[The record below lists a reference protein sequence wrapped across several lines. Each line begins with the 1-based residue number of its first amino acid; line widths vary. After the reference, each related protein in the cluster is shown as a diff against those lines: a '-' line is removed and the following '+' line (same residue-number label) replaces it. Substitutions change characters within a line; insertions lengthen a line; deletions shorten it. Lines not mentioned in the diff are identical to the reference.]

1 MSFDMNR
8 FLADWEEMEKQTAKT
23 TVKTAAG
30 SFDMDRFLADWEQ
43 MEKQTGNKGQRVSAP
58 SAVQTSEYALQ
69 SQSAETD
76 LQQQNYGQMQQ
87 LFDSSKKSDE
97 EELKRIKAEI
107 SAVSGYGA
115 GADRSRL
122 AQLFREKDAVEKRL
136 KTGRYDEDLNVLE
149 RIQLTG
155 QGIGESYDAM
165 ADVLVDTGVQAYKD
179 WQKNKDNADYQSIK
193 SDLADVTKQISAMQ
207 YKINNGFGNQVDISQ
222 YEKLV
227 AQQKRLQ
234 GIVDEKYTTALDMEA
249 DSVQAMQR
257 AMQAQQQATYGMD
270 DTAAF
275 LWNTG
280 ASIAENASLMPLAA
294 LPGGQNAILALMGAK
309 TAAQKAVEVGE
320 SGGSA
325 GEALVRGLSSGLIEA
340 ATEKLPLDNLVDML
354 SSKAGRSIIK
364 NAVIQA
370 GAEGTEEIVSYIAN
384 LMADIAAQDPDAQF
398 SMKELLAAAAGGA
411 LSGGVMGAGATV
423 IGNVRNQDAKTQ
435 QDVTDINVPSKAATG
450 AINTEDTAAM
460 QQNET
465 DIDATNAP
473 VVKKLKNS
481 IPQLM
486 EMETLKKVEGT
497 EFEDD
502 GTPLVGRIMN
512 FFSKYGNKI
521 NRSGFGDVL
530 ISKSKINTSLRH
542 GMGRA
547 KISAFTAVPEV
558 IANGKEID
566 ITTNWKNRGYDTHI
580 FAGPV
585 EIAGQ
590 KSYLAVVVTKSPADN
605 RYYLHEVV
613 DQDGNFVQIKKDDSL
628 QSSTTGLLPNGST
641 SESTLSSINN
651 ISQPIEN
658 INGNVLQQDGGGIK
672 NSEVAEDINVP
683 GKTAAVNPAET
694 AVSRENEQLKE
705 EFARIMGIDTRTE
718 AEKVAE
724 EQQSKVRIVQELAD
738 KGIAPQSDVIKA
750 QADAQA
756 KITEVNNRQINL
768 DYQKIDTESGAVRE
782 KAIKN
787 GYSKVVE
794 RIEKFAAKR
803 QLKVKFFE
811 GDQYVSGFEKDGTIY
826 INVTDPK
833 VMYKTAIHE
842 TLHGLRSN
850 NQAEYESLKKAVFD
864 AAGKNK
870 KLFMTGVK
878 AELGYINSASE
889 SVQASISN
897 EDGTVNRDV
906 VEEEV
911 LAKMCEELI
920 DDPQK
925 FVDKLNGDRTA
936 VQAII
941 DFVKELIDNIYIEFS
956 NSEKAQMKK
965 AVKEAEKAL
974 ERYMKGETNG
984 KFTIEDVNAEGEA
997 VTVKDNETGAV
1008 RFNLWQYREGGGR
1021 QVLENTLK
1029 KQKYGDAD
1037 VKRAVDLMYDMA
1049 KIMEDFARDYSTLM
1063 DWNNTEVVYDGNG
1076 KPVYSAM
1083 VKNGDYPINIDLS
1096 TICKKRIALQKV
1108 LNKLVKRNLI
1118 KDVSLSPENIATINK
1133 ILKDNGYETQC
1144 PACFVE
1150 SKRYN
1155 VEKWAN
1161 DFANKWN
1168 EVLLEAGFVPQGKF
1182 DFSNGTKSDHFET
1195 MDVLNEDLSKA
1206 DEMLSNIGQPKRDEN
1221 GNILYKKNGKPRVY
1235 QANSKQRIVM
1245 LLKNNPQL
1253 RKMFTA
1259 QDLIG
1264 TEGIKNIKSQYPE
1277 IYSLILTNWGVATPK
1292 IVQTT
1297 VPYNN
1302 EVAVYKNIA
1311 NKSKYIGGVRMFSFS
1326 DFTVDQVFD
1335 YVQVIADLYAQKA
1348 MMHTYTKEISFAKL
1362 FGTTGVKINLSY
1374 IPAIDENAGKD
1385 NAGLNANGELIY
1397 SEWGIQPED
1406 AEALMADGRYS
1417 ANLTPVMIGV
1427 SDNHIAKLLDTDSI
1441 RYIIPYH
1448 KSSLNPVVAKMT
1460 DIGWYKDYSDVQTTR
1475 HADGTALTKAEN
1487 KKFDFYK
1494 TLEKT
1499 KDARKAADAYLK
1511 WCDKNGYIP
1520 KFEQFRDH
1528 KNYYKLLADYNLYD
1542 AVTGEYVPQKPVTMN
1557 FPEEFGEILGAELK
1571 KQADLNAELSAKDEQ
1586 VFGEIVDAIKKDE
1599 VKFSIDPTF
1608 ETEYDNW
1615 SKKYPNT
1622 DRSFIVGKTSDVLK
1636 SLGVKNNTIKWDTKK
1651 IRKIKKDHPEMT
1663 DGVIKQVP
1671 NLLEKPIIVMESKKF
1686 GSRLTIY
1693 GELYGTNNLPVLA
1706 VLELEPNNDDG
1717 SYDLDTIKLVNAYS
1731 KLPKNTKVD
1740 PNTEAQKLINS
1751 SKILYVEPNKNKT
1764 NAWLKANRLQLPS
1777 AAKFGLN
1784 AKISYSADYVK
1795 AEQAA
1800 KPSINTDNVQI
1811 PAEYEGKTL
1820 NEILDMLIEKHGAIE
1835 QGENPV
1841 REISVPKKSM
1851 DGKKVSK
1858 FARTVAEAEATPE
1871 DFAKNNL
1878 LEMAA
1883 KGELSHEVV
1892 TDKLALERAESI
1904 LRNKGWDDALAEW
1917 NALNKTD
1924 KAPNKYDIA
1933 LGQMLYNE
1941 AVNNGNTKLAQ
1952 KLVCDLCV
1960 QATRAGQTVQAFRLL
1975 KKLTPEGKLYM
1986 LQKSLDQINRE
1997 QLERYKSDYEDI
2009 EIPTELADKLLK
2021 AKDAQTAD
2029 AAVEEIE
2036 QYIADRIP
2044 STVADKFNAWRYLA
2058 MLGNPRTHI
2067 RNVFG
2072 NLMFSPF
2079 KLGKDIIGEQLEKVI
2094 KDGVKTKAKV
2104 SKKSNP
2110 DLWAYAEKD
2119 FAQNESA
2126 VKGEAK
2132 YDGKSGIKEKQRVFD
2147 NKYLEKARKFNA
2159 DWLEKEDIVFLKNHY
2174 VRALAGAMKAN
2185 GITAKTANSLE
2196 NQEIMAAIKTYAT
2209 NEAQKATY
2217 RDVNAFSK
2225 AVQNLK
2231 KTLNKNSASSVFI
2244 EGILPFARTPANIIA
2259 RGVEYSPVGAV
2270 RGAVNLA
2277 TGGIDTTSVETT
2289 IASIKQV
2296 LKGVKSGK
2304 YTTAEAL
2311 DQLSAG
2317 LTGTMIGVLGFI
2329 LAAMGIA
2336 KGKEDD
2342 GGKEGDLEKLYGIQ
2356 DYSLMIG
2363 GTSYTIDWAA
2373 PAAMPFFVGVELYNA
2388 FSDTEEST
2396 GIVSALLKI
2405 TDPVFEMSMLDGINN
2420 AIEATA
2426 YTDTHP
2432 IIAMGTSSVLNYV
2445 GQAVPTL
2452 AGQVARTGNRYRT
2465 QTYIDKNKKTSATVQ
2480 RFMQQQQ
2487 AKIPVLNNMLTPYY
2501 DQWGRKQDNGNILAR
2516 AFQNFA
2522 SPGYLSTDK
2531 STEVDD
2537 EIMRIYKET
2546 KDTGVLPDYAD
2557 KKFSLNGEYKYLTSE
2572 EYETFAQVKGQTS
2585 YKIIEELLNNPYYKV
2600 LDSDEQAEA
2609 IAKAYSYAQ
2618 AKAKEEVSD
2627 YELSKQEK
2635 LIDENPVY
2643 GVMGT
2648 TAFKTEADTDK
2659 NGSIKTEEAVA
2670 YLDSKSFTLTQKAL
2684 LFSCMCPNV
2693 KNNPYK

>member
-1 MSFDMNR
+1 MSFDKAQFIKDFERVNG
-8 FLADWEEMEKQTAKT
+8 KT
-23 TVKTAAG
+23 
-30 SFDMDRFLADWEQ
+30 
-43 MEKQTGNKGQRVSAP
+43 NKGQTSSAP
-58 SAVQTSEYALQ
+58 VVVQPRVATPEEIA
-69 SQSAETD
+69 
-76 LQQQNYGQMQQ
+76 QQQNYAQMQAMFAKQNAQNEIADVNKQINNLLAVQGRDNQQRQQ
-87 LFDSSKKSDE
+87 LNTLVEQQKMLNKQLGNPTALDRAKLSGKAIAKTVVGSPVAAADMFAQVTTDPVELEIQNLERKADLGVLDE
-97 EELKRIKAEI
+97 
-107 SAVSGYGA
+107 A
-115 GADRSRL
+115 GRARL
-122 AQLFREKDAVEKRL
+122 AQLKPQQ
-136 KTGRYDEDLNVLE
+136 Y
-149 RIQLTG
+149 
-155 QGIGESYDAM
+155 
-165 ADVLVDTGVQAYKD
+165 
-179 WQKNKDNADYQSIK
+179 
-193 SDLADVTKQISAMQ
+193 TK
-207 YKINNGFGNQVDISQ
+207 
-222 YEKLV
+222 
-227 AQQKRLQ
+227 
-234 GIVDEKYTTALDMEA
+234 ALDT
-249 DSVQAMQR
+249 SGWGFKQVQDAQKLQEQASKGFDNGEQIAYDIAMSIGTNL
-257 AMQAQQQATYGMD
+257 AT
-270 DTAAF
+270 
-275 LWNTG
+275 LPSNLVVPG
-280 ASIAENASLMPLAA
+280 AS
-294 LPGGQNAILALMGAK
+294 LALMGTQAMAGKALDVAK
-309 TAAQKAVEVGE
+309 N
-320 SGGSA
+320 GGSA
-325 GEALVRGLSSGLIEA
+325 GEAFGRGLASGAIEA
-340 ATEKLPLDNLVDML
+340 ATELVSLKGLADIFKGNSGKAVIENTLAKLITSGKLSPVLVNVVQQSLTEGGEEVASAIANFAMDKAVGDPNAQLTAEDLVLAFFGGAVSGGLMGTGAYL
-354 SSKAGRSIIK
+354 AGR
-364 NAVIQA
+364 
-370 GAEGTEEIVSYIAN
+370 TTSYIKPQSN
-384 LMADIAAQDPDAQF
+384 DADVKENDA
-398 SMKELLAAAAGGA
+398 EPA
-411 LSGGVMGAGATV
+411 
-423 IGNVRNQDAKTQ
+423 
-435 QDVTDINVPSKAATG
+435 TDIRKENVA
-450 AINTEDTAAM
+450 DT
-460 QQNET
+460 N
-465 DIDATNAP
+465 
-473 VVKKLKNS
+473 
-481 IPQLM
+481 
-486 EMETLKKVEGT
+486 
-497 EFEDD
+497 
-502 GTPLVGRIMN
+502 
-512 FFSKYGNKI
+512 
-521 NRSGFGDVL
+521 
-530 ISKSKINTSLRH
+530 
-542 GMGRA
+542 
-547 KISAFTAVPEV
+547 
-558 IANGKEID
+558 
-566 ITTNWKNRGYDTHI
+566 
-580 FAGPV
+580 
-585 EIAGQ
+585 
-590 KSYLAVVVTKSPADN
+590 
-605 RYYLHEVV
+605 
-613 DQDGNFVQIKKDDSL
+613 DGN
-628 QSSTTGLLPNGST
+628 
-641 SESTLSSINN
+641 
-651 ISQPIEN
+651 ISVE
-658 INGNVLQQDGGGIK
+658 K
-672 NSEVAEDINVP
+672 SAE
-683 GKTAAVNPAET
+683 K
-694 AVSRENEQLKE
+694 EQLKAE
-705 EFARIMGIDTRTE
+705 VANIMGIDTRTE
-718 AEKVAE
+718 AEKVAQ
-724 EQQSKVRIVQELAD
+724 EQQNKVAMVQELANE
-738 KGIAPQSDVIKA
+738 GIATQEDVIKA
-750 QADAQA
+750 QTDAQT
-756 KITEVNNRQINL
+756 KIEEANGRQVNL
-768 DYQKIDTESGAVRE
+768 DYQKVDTESGKVRE
-782 KAIKN
+782 KAINN

-794 RIEKFAAKR
+794 RIEKFATKR

-811 GDQYVSGFEKDGTIY
+811 GDKYISGFEKDGTIY

-842 TLHGLRSN
+842 SLHALRTN
-850 NQAEYESLKKAVFD
+850 NQAEFDALKKAVFE
-864 AAGKNK
+864 AGKVDK
-870 KLFMTGVK
+870 KLFMSGVK
-878 AELGYINSASE
+878 AELGYVNSKSE
-889 SVQASISN
+889 SVQASIRN
-897 EDGTVNRDV
+897 KDGTVNRDV

-911 LAKMCEELI
+911 LAKMCEELL
-920 DDPQK
+920 DNPQK
-925 FVDKLNGDRTA
+925 FIDKMNGDRTA

-941 DFVKELIDNIYIEFS
+941 DFVKELIDNVYIEFS

-965 AVKEAEKAL
+965 AVREAEKAL

-984 KFTIEDVNAEGEA
+984 KFTIEEVNAEGEA
-997 VTVKDNETGAV
+997 VTVKDNETGEV

-1037 VKRAVDLMYDMA
+1037 VKRAVDLMDDMA
-1049 KIMEDFARDYSTLM
+1049 KMMEDFAKDYATLM
-1063 DWNNTEVVYDGNG
+1063 DWNNTEVIYDGNG

-1096 TICKKRIALQKV
+1096 TICKKRVALQKV

-1133 ILKDNGYETQC
+1133 ILKENGYETQC

-1155 VEKWAN
+1155 IEKWAN

-1168 EVLLEAGFVPQGKF
+1168 DVLYKAGFIPNGKF
-1182 DFSNGTKSDHFET
+1182 DFSNGTSGDHFET
-1195 MDVLNEDLSKA
+1195 MDALNEDLSKA
-1206 DEMLSNIGQPKRDEN
+1206 DEMLANIGQPKRDEN
-1221 GNILYKKNGKPRVY
+1221 GNIIYGKNGKPQIQR
-1235 QANSKQRIVM
+1235 ANSEQKIAK
-1245 LLKNNPQL
+1245 LLRDNPQL
-1253 RKMFTA
+1253 RKTFTS

-1348 MMHTYTKEISFAKL
+1348 MMHTYTKEIAFAKL
-1362 FGTTGVKINLSY
+1362 FGTTGLKINLSY
-1374 IPAIDENAGKD
+1374 IPAIDESAGME
-1385 NAGLNANGELIY
+1385 NAGLDADGNLIY

-1406 AEALMADGRYS
+1406 AEALMADSRYS
-1417 ANLTPVMIGV
+1417 PNLTPVMIGV
-1427 SDNHIAKLLDTDSI
+1427 SDNHIWKLLDTDSI

-1460 DIGWYKDYSDVQTTR
+1460 DIGWYKNYSDWQTTR
-1475 HADGTALTKAEN
+1475 HADGTGLTKAEN

-1494 TLEKT
+1494 TLEKV
-1499 KDARKAADAYLK
+1499 KDARKAADAYLD
-1511 WCDKNGYIP
+1511 WCDENGYIP

-1528 KNYYKLLADYNLYD
+1528 PNYYKLLADYNLYD

-1557 FPEEFGEILGAELK
+1557 FPKEFGEILGAELK
-1571 KQADLNAELSAKDEQ
+1571 KQADLNAELSVKDEQ

-1622 DRSFIVGKTSDVLK
+1622 DRSFVVGKTSNVLK
-1636 SLGVKNNTIKWDTKK
+1636 SIGVKNNTIKWDTKK

-1663 DGVIKQVP
+1663 DGVLKQVP
-1671 NLLEKPIIVMESKKF
+1671 NLLEEPIIVMESKKF

-1706 VLELEPNNDDG
+1706 VLELEPNHDDG

-1731 KLPKNTKVD
+1731 KLPKSANVD
-1740 PNTEAQKLINS
+1740 TNTEAQKLINS

-1795 AEQAA
+1795 AEQAT
-1800 KPSINTDNVQI
+1800 KPSINTDNIQI

-1820 NEILDMLIEKHGAIE
+1820 NEILDLLIKKHGAIE
-1835 QGENPV
+1835 QGENPA
-1841 REISVPKKSM
+1841 REIEVPKK
-1851 DGKKVSK
+1851 DIKGNVVSK

-1871 DFAKNNL
+1871 DFARNNL
-1878 LEMAA
+1878 LEMTA
-1883 KGELSHEVV
+1883 KGDLSHEVV
-1892 TDKLALERAESI
+1892 TDKLALDRAESI
-1904 LRNKGWDDALAEW
+1904 LRNKGWDDALEEW

-1941 AVNNGNTKLAQ
+1941 AVNNGDTELAQ

-1997 QLERYKSDYEDI
+1997 QLERYKSDYKDI

-2021 AKDAQTAD
+2021 AKDSQTAD
-2029 AAVEEIE
+2029 ATVEEIE
-2036 QYIADRIP
+2036 QYIADQIP
-2044 STVADKFNAWRYLA
+2044 PTIADKFNAWRYLA

-2067 RNVFG
+2067 RNVVG
-2072 NLMFSPF
+2072 NAMFSPF
-2079 KLGKDIIGEQLEKVI
+2079 KLGKDILGAQLEKAIV

-2126 VKGEAK
+2126 IKGEAK
-2132 YDGKSGIKEKQRVFD
+2132 YDGKNGIKEKQRVFD

-2159 DWLEKEDIVFLKNHY
+2159 DWLEKEDIAFLKNHY

-2185 GITAKTANSLE
+2185 GITAKTANNLE
-2196 NQEIMAAIKTYAT
+2196 NQKVMAAIKTYAT

-2231 KTLNKNSASSVFI
+2231 KNLNKNSASSVFI
-2244 EGILPFARTPANIIA
+2244 EGILPFARTPANVIA
-2259 RGVEYSPVGAV
+2259 RGVEYSPIGAV

-2289 IASIKQV
+2289 IASIKQA

-2317 LTGTMIGVLGFI
+2317 LTGTAICALGFI
-2329 LAAMGIA
+2329 LASVGVA

-2356 DYSLMIG
+2356 DYSLMVG
-2363 GTSYTIDWAA
+2363 ETSYTIDWAA

-2388 FSDTEEST
+2388 FSDTEESS

-2405 TDPVFEMSMLDGINN
+2405 TDPVFEMSMLDGISN

-2432 IIAMGTSSVLNYV
+2432 IIAMGTSSVLNYA

-2465 QTYIDKNKKTSATVQ
+2465 QTYIDKNKKTPSTVQ
-2480 RFMQQQQ
+2480 RFAQQQQ
-2487 AKIPVLNNMLTPYY
+2487 AKIPGLNNQLTPYY
-2501 DQWGRKQDNGNILAR
+2501 DQWGRKQDNGNVVGR
-2516 AFQNFA
+2516 ALQNFA
-2522 SPGYLSTDK
+2522 SPGYVAKDK
-2531 STEVDD
+2531 STPVDD
-2537 EIMRIYKET
+2537 EVKRIYDET
-2546 KDTGVLPDYAD
+2546 KDSAVLPSYAD
-2557 KKFSLNGEYKYLTSE
+2557 KKFSINGEYKHLTSK
-2572 EYETFAQVKGQTS
+2572 EYETFAKVKGQTS
-2585 YKIIEELLNNPYYKV
+2585 YKIIEEMLNNPHYKV
-2600 LDSDEQAEA
+2600 LDSEEQAKV
-2609 IAKAYSYAQ
+2609 IAKAYDYAQ

-2635 LIDENPVY
+2635 LIDANPVY
-2643 GVMGT
+2643 GLMGA
-2648 TAFKTEADTDK
+2648 TAFKTEADKDK
-2659 NGSIKTEEAVA
+2659 NGSIKTEEAVV
-2670 YLDSKSFTLTQKAL
+2670 YLDSRNFTVAQKAL
-2684 LFSCMCPNV
+2684 LFECMCPTV
-2693 KNNPYK
+2693 KNNPYN

>member
-1 MSFDMNR
+1 MSFDKAR
-8 FLADWEEMEKQTAKT
+8 FIADFERVNGKT
-23 TVKTAAG
+23 
-30 SFDMDRFLADWEQ
+30 
-43 MEKQTGNKGQRVSAP
+43 NKGQTYSVPSVVQPRVATPEEIAQKNADYERVNGKTNEGQNMSAFVV
-58 SAVQTSEYALQ
+58 VQPRVAT
-69 SQSAETD
+69 
-76 LQQQNYGQMQQ
+76 
-87 LFDSSKKSDE
+87 
-97 EELKRIKAEI
+97 EELARITNEI
-107 SAVSGYGA
+107 NAISGYGA

-122 AQLFREKDAVEKRL
+122 QQLLQEKDAWEQRL
-136 KTGRYDEDLNVLE
+136 KAGRYDKDLTGLE
-149 RIQLTG
+149 RVQLTG
-155 QGIGESYDAM
+155 QSIAEGYNYTP
-165 ADVLVDTGVQAYKD
+165 DVLIDTAVQAYKD
-179 WQKNKDNADYQSIK
+179 HSAYKGDAEYDITRKN
-193 SDLADVTKQISAMQ
+193 LADVTQQINAMQ
-207 YKINNGFGNQVDISQ
+207 YKINNGFGNQVDMSLYNNLLNEQ
-222 YEKLV
+222 
-227 AQQKRLQ
+227 ARLND
-234 GIVDEKYTTALDMEA
+234 IMNAKFRTPMNMEGDA
-249 DSVQAMQR
+249 VKGMQR
-257 AMQAQQQATYGMD
+257 AMQAQQQATYGMN

-275 LWNTG
+275 LYNTG
-280 ASIAENASLMPLAA
+280 ASMAENAALMPLAM
-294 LPGGQNAILALMGAK
+294 LPGGQAVVSGMMGAK
-309 TAAQKAVEVGE
+309 AAAQKAVEVGE
-320 SGGSA
+320 SGGTA
-325 GEALVRGLSSGLIEA
+325 ADALVRGLSSGAIEA
-340 ATEKLPLDNLVDML
+340 ATERLPLEALTDLIKGNVG
-354 SSKAGRSIIK
+354 KSIIK
-364 NAVIQA
+364 TMLKQA
-370 GAEGTEEIVSYIAN
+370 GLEAGEEGVAYMGN
-384 LMADIAAQDPDAQF
+384 LLLDIAAKDPNAQF
-398 SMKELLAAAAGGA
+398 SLKELGASMLGGFISGGLMGGGA
-411 LSGGVMGAGATV
+411 TLIGG
-423 IGNVRNQDAKTQ
+423 RNTTDA
-435 QDVTDINVPSKAATG
+435 A
-450 AINTEDTAAM
+450 
-460 QQNET
+460 ET
-465 DIDATNAP
+465 DTSNAENPQSLPNNSTENVIDSTENVAKPTENTPLTAENGTKSSNIDAN
-473 VVKKLKNS
+473 
-481 IPQLM
+481 
-486 EMETLKKVEGT
+486 
-497 EFEDD
+497 
-502 GTPLVGRIMN
+502 
-512 FFSKYGNKI
+512 
-521 NRSGFGDVL
+521 
-530 ISKSKINTSLRH
+530 
-542 GMGRA
+542 
-547 KISAFTAVPEV
+547 
-558 IANGKEID
+558 
-566 ITTNWKNRGYDTHI
+566 IT
-580 FAGPV
+580 
-585 EIAGQ
+585 
-590 KSYLAVVVTKSPADN
+590 
-605 RYYLHEVV
+605 
-613 DQDGNFVQIKKDDSL
+613 
-628 QSSTTGLLPNGST
+628 
-641 SESTLSSINN
+641 
-651 ISQPIEN
+651 
-658 INGNVLQQDGGGIK
+658 
-672 NSEVAEDINVP
+672 
-683 GKTAAVNPAET
+683 
-694 AVSRENEQLKE
+694 ENEQLSEKE
-705 EFARIMGIDTRTE
+705 QLKAEVAKIMGIDTRTE
-718 AEKVAE
+718 AEKVAQ
-724 EQQSKVRIVQELAD
+724 EQQSRVESARKLVAEGYDTQENLAKVE
-738 KGIAPQSDVIKA
+738 
-750 QADAQA
+750 ADAQA
-756 KITEVNNRQINL
+756 KIEEANGRQINI
-768 DYQKIDTESGAVRE
+768 DYQKVDTESGAVRE
-782 KAIKN
+782 KAINN

-794 RIEKFAAKR
+794 RIEKFASKR

-811 GDQYVSGFEKDGTIY
+811 GDKYISGFEKDGTIY

-842 TLHGLRSN
+842 SLHALRTN
-850 NQAEYESLKKAVFD
+850 NQAEFDALKKAVFE
-864 AAGKNK
+864 AGKVDK
-870 KLFMTGVK
+870 KLFMSGVK
-878 AELGYINSASE
+878 AELGYVNSKSE
-889 SVQASISN
+889 SVQASIRN

-920 DDPQK
+920 ENPQA
-925 FVDKLNGDRTA
+925 FVDKLNGDRTV

-941 DFVKELIDNIYIEFS
+941 DFVKELIDSTYIEFS

-965 AVKEAEKAL
+965 AVREAEKAL

-984 KFTIEDVNAEGEA
+984 KFTIENVNAEGDA
-997 VTVKDNETGAV
+997 VTIKDNETGEV

-1037 VKRAVDLMYDMA
+1037 VKRAVDLMDDMA
-1049 KIMEDFARDYSTLM
+1049 KMMEDFAKEYATLM

-1133 ILKDNGYETQC
+1133 ILKENGYETQC

-1155 VEKWAN
+1155 IEKWAN

-1168 EVLLEAGFVPQGKF
+1168 DVLYKAGFIPNGKF
-1182 DFSNGTKSDHFET
+1182 DFSNGTSGDHFET
-1195 MDVLNEDLSKA
+1195 MDALNEDLSKA
-1206 DEMLSNIGQPKRDEN
+1206 DEMLASIGQPKRDEN
-1221 GNILYKKNGKPRVY
+1221 GNIIYGKNGKPQIQR
-1235 QANSKQRIVM
+1235 ANSEQKIAK
-1245 LLKNNPQL
+1245 LLRDNPQL
-1253 RKMFTA
+1253 RKTFTA

-1348 MMHTYTKEISFAKL
+1348 MMHTYTKEIAFAKL

-1374 IPAIDENAGKD
+1374 IPAIDESAGRE
-1385 NAGLNANGELIY
+1385 NAGLDADGNLIY

-1406 AEALMADGRYS
+1406 AETLMADSRYS

-1427 SDNHIAKLLDTDSI
+1427 SDNHIWKLLDTDSI

-1475 HADGTALTKAEN
+1475 HADGTGLTKAEN

-1499 KDARKAADAYLK
+1499 KDARKAADTYLE
-1511 WCDKNGYIP
+1511 WCDENGYIP

-1528 KNYYKLLADYNLYD
+1528 PNYYKLLADYNLYD

-1571 KQADLNAELSAKDEQ
+1571 KQADLNAELSVKDEQ
-1586 VFGEIVDAIKKDE
+1586 VFGEIVSAIKKDDASKKDR
-1599 VKFSIDPTF
+1599 VKFSVNDN
-1608 ETEYDNW
+1608 EY
-1615 SKKYPNT
+1615 
-1622 DRSFIVGKTSDVLK
+1622 
-1636 SLGVKNNTIKWDTKK
+1636 
-1651 IRKIKKDHPEMT
+1651 
-1663 DGVIKQVP
+1663 
-1671 NLLEKPIIVMESKKF
+1671 
-1686 GSRLTIY
+1686 
-1693 GELYGTNNLPVLA
+1693 
-1706 VLELEPNNDDG
+1706 LEL
-1717 SYDLDTIKLVNAYS
+1717 A
-1731 KLPKNTKVD
+1731 KN
-1740 PNTEAQKLINS
+1740 PEANKAQLQKM
-1751 SKILYVEPNKNKT
+1751 V
-1764 NAWLKANRLQLPS
+1764 
-1777 AAKFGLN
+1777 
-1784 AKISYSADYVK
+1784 
-1795 AEQAA
+1795 EQAA
-1800 KPSINTDNVQI
+1800 KESGYKTKAYHGTNGGNFTEFLWDYTQRADAGFYGRGHYFATEKALANQYGKRVIEAYINLGKTFDFGKELLTLDGVKSGVGSNIAFNNIAFMINAAEKFPSLFGDKEIEIYNNTDGVRQIKWKDIRGELNKILNDDSFKLVEYSDGNYKWHYEPKSSFSYESSPEYYSTKEEAERNKYYDAAMFLVRTENIDIPLSPEARYLGGDMDVSSEFTNQLKAKGYNSAIQGESGDEIVVFNSNQIKSADPVTYDNNGNVIPLSERFEADNADIRFSINTEDIKI

-1820 NEILDMLIEKHGAIE
+1820 DEILDLLIKKHGAIE
-1835 QGENPV
+1835 QGENPA

-1871 DFAKNNL
+1871 DFARNNL
-1878 LEMAA
+1878 LDMAA
-1883 KGELSHEVV
+1883 KGDLSHEVV
-1892 TDKLALERAESI
+1892 TDKLALDRAESI
-1904 LRNKGWDDALAEW
+1904 LRNKGWDDALEEW

-1941 AVNNGNTKLAQ
+1941 AVNNGDTELAQ

-1997 QLERYKSDYEDI
+1997 QLERYKSDYKDI

-2021 AKDAQTAD
+2021 AKDTQTAD

-2036 QYIADRIP
+2036 QYIADQIP
-2044 STVADKFNAWRYLA
+2044 PTIADKFNAWRYLA

-2067 RNVFG
+2067 RNVVG
-2072 NLMFSPF
+2072 NAMFSPF
-2079 KLGKDIIGEQLEKVI
+2079 KVGKDIIGAQLEKVI
-2094 KDGVKTKAKV
+2094 VKDGVKTKATV

-2119 FAQNESA
+2119 FAHNESA
-2126 VKGEAK
+2126 IKGEAK
-2132 YDGKSGIKEKQRVFD
+2132 YDGKNGIKEKQRVFD
-2147 NKYLEKARKFNA
+2147 NKYLEKARKFNT
-2159 DWLEKEDIVFLKNHY
+2159 DWLEKEDIAFLKNHY

-2185 GITAKTANSLE
+2185 GITAKTANNLE
-2196 NQEIMAAIKTYAT
+2196 NQKVMAAIKTYAT

-2225 AVQNLK
+2225 AVQNAK
-2231 KTLNKNSASSVFI
+2231 KALNKSSASSVFI

-2259 RGVEYSPVGAV
+2259 RGVEYSPVGVV

-2289 IASIKQV
+2289 IASIKQA

-2317 LTGTMIGVLGFI
+2317 LTGTAICALGYI
-2329 LAAMGIA
+2329 LASIGWA

-2363 GTSYTIDWAA
+2363 NTSYTIDWAA

-2388 FSDTEEST
+2388 FSDTEESS

-2420 AIEATA
+2420 AIQATA

-2432 IIAMGTSSVLNYV
+2432 VIAMATSSVLNYA

-2465 QTYIDKNKKTSATVQ
+2465 QTYIDKNKKTPSTVQ
-2480 RFMQQQQ
+2480 RFAQQQQ
-2487 AKIPVLNNMLTPYY
+2487 AKIPGLNNQLTPFY
-2501 DQWGRKQDNGNILAR
+2501 DQWGRKQDNGSFVGR
-2516 AFQNFA
+2516 AVTNFA
-2522 SPGYLSTDK
+2522 SPGYVSTDK
-2531 STEVDD
+2531 STAVDD
-2537 EIMRIYKET
+2537 EVMRLYKET
-2546 KDTGVLPDYAD
+2546 KDSTVLPAYAD
-2557 KKFSLNGEYKYLTSE
+2557 KKFSINGEYKHLTAK
-2572 EYETFAQVKGQTS
+2572 EYETFAKVKGQTS
-2585 YKIIEELLNNPYYKV
+2585 YKIIEELLNNPHYKV
-2600 LDSDEQAEA
+2600 LDSDEQADA

-2627 YELSKQEK
+2627 YTLSKQEK
-2635 LIDENPVY
+2635 IIDKNPVY
-2643 GVMGT
+2643 GVLGT
-2648 TAFKTEADTDK
+2648 TALKSAADAK
-2659 NGSIKTEEAVA
+2659 GNNNGNVSQEEAKA
-2670 YLDSKSFTLTQKAL
+2670 YLDSRNFTVQQKAL
-2684 LFSCMCPNV
+2684 LFECMCSTA
-2693 KNNPYK
+2693 KTNPYK

>member
-1 MSFDMNR
+1 MSFDKAR
-8 FLADWEEMEKQTAKT
+8 FIADFERVNGKT
-23 TVKTAAG
+23 
-30 SFDMDRFLADWEQ
+30 
-43 MEKQTGNKGQRVSAP
+43 NKGQTYSVPSVVQPRVATP
-58 SAVQTSEYALQ
+58 EEIAQRNLYNETQRLFAQQNVQNNLDAVNNEINNLLL
-69 SQSAETD
+69 SQSRDAMQREQLNNLVAQRKMLNEQLGNPTGWERTKLSGKSIGKTIVGSPVATADMFMQVTTD
-76 LQQQNYGQMQQ
+76 PV
-87 LFDSSKKSDE
+87 
-97 EELKRIKAEI
+97 ELEI
-107 SAVSGYGA
+107 QALERRADLGVLDDA
-115 GADRSRL
+115 GWARL
-122 AQLFREKDAVEKRL
+122 AQLKPQQYTKPLDTSGWGWKQLQEAQKLQEQASKGF
-136 KTGRYDEDLNVLE
+136 DEAE
-149 RIQLTG
+149 QYAYG
-155 QGIGESYDAM
+155 QALSMANNLATLPANLIVPGASLALVGTQAM
-165 ADVLVDTGVQAYKD
+165 AGK
-179 WQKNKDNADYQSIK
+179 
-193 SDLADVTKQISAMQ
+193 
-207 YKINNGFGNQVDISQ
+207 
-222 YEKLV
+222 
-227 AQQKRLQ
+227 
-234 GIVDEKYTTALDMEA
+234 ALD
-249 DSVQAMQR
+249 V
-257 AMQAQQQATYGMD
+257 
-270 DTAAF
+270 
-275 LWNTG
+275 
-280 ASIAENASLMPLAA
+280 AEK
-294 LPGGQNAILALMGAK
+294 GG
-309 TAAQKAVEVGE
+309 T
-320 SGGSA
+320 A
-325 GEALVRGLSSGLIEA
+325 GEAFGRGLASGGIEA
-340 ATEKLPLDNLVDML
+340 ATELAALGGLAKIFKGKNGTTVFAKALDSLANSGKISPFTKAAASQAL
-354 SSKAGRSIIK
+354 SEGGEE
-364 NAVIQA
+364 VV
-370 GAEGTEEIVSYIAN
+370 AEIAN
-384 LMADIAAQDPDAQF
+384 FAVDKAVEDPDA
-398 SMKELLAAAAGGA
+398 KLTAEDLVLAFLGGA
-411 LSGGVMGAGATV
+411 TSGGVMGAGTYGV
-423 IGNVRNQDAKTQ
+423 GQVFNKN
-435 QDVTDINVPSKAATG
+435 KAA
-450 AINTEDTAAM
+450 D
-460 QQNET
+460 
-465 DIDATNAP
+465 TNADT
-473 VVKKLKNS
+473 NS
-481 IPQLM
+481 VENPQNLPNNST
-486 EMETLKKVEGT
+486 ENVIDSTENGT
-497 EFEDD
+497 
-502 GTPLVGRIMN
+502 
-512 FFSKYGNKI
+512 NKI
-521 NRSGFGDVL
+521 EGKTENRF
-530 ISKSKINTSLRH
+530 TSAENAPL
-542 GMGRA
+542 
-547 KISAFTAVPEV
+547 TAE
-558 IANGKEID
+558 ND
-566 ITTNWKNRGYDTHI
+566 
-580 FAGPV
+580 
-585 EIAGQ
+585 
-590 KSYLAVVVTKSPADN
+590 
-605 RYYLHEVV
+605 
-613 DQDGNFVQIKKDDSL
+613 
-628 QSSTTGLLPNGST
+628 
-641 SESTLSSINN
+641 
-651 ISQPIEN
+651 IEN
-658 INGNVLQQDGGGIK
+658 VKIEDNK
-672 NSEVAEDINVP
+672 AESE
-683 GKTAAVNPAET
+683 K
-694 AVSRENEQLKE
+694 EQLKAE
-705 EFARIMGIDTRTE
+705 VAKIMGIDTRTE
-718 AEKVAE
+718 AEKVAQ
-724 EQQSKVRIVQELAD
+724 EQQSKVAMVQELANE
-738 KGIAPQSDVIKA
+738 GIATQEDVIKA
-750 QADAQA
+750 QTDAQT
-756 KITEVNNRQINL
+756 KIEKANNRQINL
-768 DYQKIDTESGAVRE
+768 DYQNIDTESGAVRT

-803 QLKVKFFE
+803 GLKVKFFE
-811 GDQYVSGFEKDGTIY
+811 GDKYISGFEKDGTIY

-842 TLHGLRSN
+842 SLHALRTN
-850 NQAEYESLKKAVFD
+850 NQAEFDALKKAVFE
-864 AAGKNK
+864 AGKVDK
-870 KLFMTGVK
+870 KLFMSGVK
-878 AELGYINSASE
+878 AELGYVNSKSE
-889 SVQASISN
+889 SVQASIRN

-920 DDPQK
+920 ENPQA
-925 FVDKLNGDRTA
+925 FVDKLNGDRTV

-941 DFVKELIDNIYIEFS
+941 DFVKELIDSTYIEFS
-956 NSEKAQMKK
+956 NSEKAQMRK
-965 AVKEAEKAL
+965 AVREAEKAL

-984 KFTIEDVNAEGEA
+984 KFTIENVNAEGDA
-997 VTVKDNETGAV
+997 VTIKDNETGEV

-1037 VKRAVDLMYDMA
+1037 VKKAVDLMDDMA
-1049 KIMEDFARDYSTLM
+1049 KMMEDFAKEYATLM

-1133 ILKDNGYETQC
+1133 ILKENGYETQC

-1155 VEKWAN
+1155 IEKWAN

-1168 EVLLEAGFVPQGKF
+1168 DVLYKAGFIPNGKF
-1182 DFSNGTKSDHFET
+1182 DFSNGTSGDHFET
-1195 MDVLNEDLSKA
+1195 MDALNEDLSKA
-1206 DEMLSNIGQPKRDEN
+1206 DEMLANIGQPKRDEN
-1221 GNILYKKNGKPRVY
+1221 GNIIYGKNGKPKIQR
-1235 QANSKQRIVM
+1235 ANSEQKIAK
-1245 LLKNNPQL
+1245 LLRDNPQL
-1253 RKMFTA
+1253 RKTFTA

-1348 MMHTYTKEISFAKL
+1348 MMHTYTKEIAFAKL
-1362 FGTTGVKINLSY
+1362 FGTTGLKINLSY
-1374 IPAIDENAGKD
+1374 IPAIDESAGRE
-1385 NAGLNANGELIY
+1385 NAGLDADGNLIY

-1406 AEALMADGRYS
+1406 AEALMADSRYS

-1475 HADGTALTKAEN
+1475 HADGTGLTKAEN

-1494 TLEKT
+1494 TLEKV
-1499 KDARKAADAYLK
+1499 KDARKAADAYLD
-1511 WCDKNGYIP
+1511 WCDENGYIP

-1571 KQADLNAELSAKDEQ
+1571 KQADLNAELSVKDEQ
-1586 VFGEIVDAIKKDE
+1586 VFGEIVDAIKKDD
-1599 VKFSIDPTF
+1599 VRFSIEYSKADAHSVETYTENTYNKYGWVYVNNLFSKQDGATF
-1608 ETEYDNW
+1608 MGMRSQIRDEINRKGYSVIHQDENDNYAIIVNDKIAMYNYDND
-1615 SKKYPNT
+1615 SIEEIVQFEHEDSGIVAEMEALFYNAIEYTST
-1622 DRSFIVGKTSDVLK
+1622 DLARETCNAFFEEEAVTSTNRGDWPSYK
-1636 SLGVKNNTIKWDTKK
+1636 RARMEQGRRNGEKGYFDNRGNNQ
-1651 IRKIKKDHPEMT
+1651 R
-1663 DGVIKQVP
+1663 G
-1671 NLLEKPIIVMESKKF
+1671 
-1686 GSRLTIY
+1686 R
-1693 GELYGTNNLPVLA
+1693 
-1706 VLELEPNNDDG
+1706 
-1717 SYDLDTIKLVNAYS
+1717 
-1731 KLPKNTKVD
+1731 
-1740 PNTEAQKLINS
+1740 NS
-1751 SKILYVEPNKNKT
+1751 SKNKST
-1764 NAWLKANRLQLPS
+1764 LK
-1777 AAKFGLN
+1777 K
-1784 AKISYSADYVK
+1784 
-1795 AEQAA
+1795 
-1800 KPSINTDNVQI
+1800 SINTDDIQI

-1820 NEILDMLIEKHGAIE
+1820 DEILDLLIKKHGAIE
-1835 QGENPV
+1835 QGEKPA
-1841 REISVPKKSM
+1841 REINVPKKSM

-1871 DFAKNNL
+1871 DFARNNL
-1878 LEMAA
+1878 LDMAA
-1883 KGELSHEVV
+1883 KGDLSHEVV
-1892 TDKLALERAESI
+1892 TDKLALDRAESI
-1904 LRNKGWDDALAEW
+1904 LRNKGWDEALDEW

-1941 AVNNGNTKLAQ
+1941 AVNNGDTELAQ

-1997 QLERYKSDYEDI
+1997 QLERYKSDYKDI

-2021 AKDAQTAD
+2021 AKDTQTAD

-2036 QYIADRIP
+2036 QYIADQIP
-2044 STVADKFNAWRYLA
+2044 PTIADKFNAWRYLA
-2058 MLGNPRTHI
+2058 MLGNPRTHF
-2067 RNVFG
+2067 RNVVG

-2079 KLGKDIIGEQLEKVI
+2079 KFGKDIIGAKLEKKIV

-2104 SKKSNP
+2104 SKKANP

-2126 VKGEAK
+2126 IKGEAK
-2132 YDGKSGIKEKQRVFD
+2132 YDGKNGIKEKQRVFD
-2147 NKYLEKARKFNA
+2147 NKYLEKARKFNT
-2159 DWLEKEDIVFLKNHY
+2159 DWLEKEDIAFLKNHY

-2185 GITAKTANSLE
+2185 GITAKTANNLE
-2196 NQEIMAAIKTYAT
+2196 NQKVMAAIKTYAT
-2209 NEAQKATY
+2209 SEAQKATY

-2225 AVQNLK
+2225 AVQNAK
-2231 KTLNKNSASSVFI
+2231 KALNKNSASSVFI

-2259 RGVEYSPVGAV
+2259 RGVEYSPVGVA

-2289 IASIKQV
+2289 IASIKQA

-2317 LTGTMIGVLGFI
+2317 LTGTAICALGYI
-2329 LAAMGIA
+2329 LASIGWA

-2363 GTSYTIDWAA
+2363 NTSYTIDWAA

-2388 FSDTEEST
+2388 FSDTEESS

-2420 AIEATA
+2420 AIQATA

-2432 IIAMGTSSVLNYV
+2432 VIAMATSSVLNYA

-2465 QTYIDKNKKTSATVQ
+2465 QTYIDKNKKTPSTVQ
-2480 RFMQQQQ
+2480 RFAQQQQ
-2487 AKIPVLNNMLTPYY
+2487 AKIPGLNNQLTPFY
-2501 DQWGRKQDNGNILAR
+2501 DQWGRKQDNGSFVGR
-2516 AFQNFA
+2516 AVTNFV
-2522 SPGYLSTDK
+2522 SPGYVAKNNSTA
-2531 STEVDD
+2531 VDD
-2537 EIMRIYKET
+2537 EVMRLYKET
-2546 KDTGVLPDYAD
+2546 KDSTVLPAYAD
-2557 KKFSLNGEYKYLTSE
+2557 KKFSINGEYKHLTAK
-2572 EYETFAQVKGQTS
+2572 EYETFAKVKGQTS
-2585 YKIIEELLNNPYYKV
+2585 YKIIEELLNNPHYKV
-2600 LDSDEQAEA
+2600 LDSDEQADA

-2635 LIDENPVY
+2635 LIDKNPAY
-2643 GVMGT
+2643 GVMGA
-2648 TAFKTEADTDK
+2648 TAFKTEADKDK

-2670 YLDSKSFTLTQKAL
+2670 YLDSRNFTVAQKAL
-2684 LFSCMCPNV
+2684 LFECMCPTV